1 MRYAVLAD
9 LHGRPKALRRVLAA
23 AADADVD
30 EVVILGDYLEAK
42 VSRRAHDPSR
52 YWPLPAVVDPDPLLW
67 SRLAGLRRVLG
78 NQELRIRELL
88 RPEQV
93 PADLAAVLDAPESD
107 RLHGLL
113 GLHGH
118 QIRWAVGGTLDH
130 EAGSPDLD
138 VDKADLLV
146 PVPEDVPRVP
156 VVVVG
161 HTHQTAVFEIHWPHP
176 PAASSPS
183 EPLSMAMAMAESES
197 AEAER
202 RPSVRR
208 LAAGPDRP
216 LRLPGEIYRAAPAPA
231 GDRLA
236 AAEPGCDTTLLVN
249 VGLARS
255 RPHHWLLYDT
265 ERGEIAF
272 RQARPSRKEH
282 G

>member
-23 AADADVD
+23 AAEAGVD
-30 EVVILGDYLEAK
+30 EVVVLGDYLEAK
-42 VSRRAHDPSR
+42 VPRRSHDPSR
-52 YWPLPAVVDPDPLLW
+52 YWPLSAVVDSDPLLW
-67 SRLAGLRRVLG
+67 SRLAGIRRVLG

-93 PADLAAVLDAPESD
+93 PAGLAAVLDGPEAV

-118 QIRWAVGGTLDH
+118 QIRWAVGGGAHGD
-130 EAGSPDLD
+130 EPGSPD
-138 VDKADLLV
+138 VDDADHVDLLV

-161 HTHQTAVFEIHWPHP
+161 HTHQTAVFEIRWPHP
-176 PAASSPS
+176 NPQQQVSATSSPPP
-183 EPLSMAMAMAESES
+183 EEK
-197 AEAER
+197 R
-202 RPSVRR
+202 GPSVRVLPTGR
-208 LAAGPDRP
+208 GQP
-216 LRLPGEIYRAAPAPA
+216 LRLPGVVTGGAAAP
-231 GDRLA
+231 GDGQRTDVDLA
-236 AAEPGCDTTLLVN
+236 CDTTLLVN
-249 VGLARS
+249 VAPARG

-265 ERGEIAF
+265 ERAEIDF
-272 RQARPSRKEH
+272 REARPSRKEP